1 MDFRSSKSV
10 RVTHNLHDSL
20 LAKLMTGYVGE
31 DKTSEMYRKWKL
43 QFKRYRD
50 SSAEENY
57 SIQDDF
63 NFLEKS
69 GLLRV
74 GQYDVLEDIFNHVDT
89 KALFDIKLASQ
100 MIDNISLAQIQNKDE
115 NACIAE
121 IRVNFW
127 NGCPA
132 VEKHLTDMIGDFVSK
147 MEYALYPQS
156 ASTVDEFYLV
166 SLTCPTKIALGI
178 INGTENAK
186 KYENLANLISEF
198 IETLRAFIS
207 CHSKHAKNSSIYIA
221 KQLLNMLE
229 DMKKK
234 FKVKRWKFDW
244 SDCIIIFV
252 EFYSQFDFKIA
263 LNGSSFTK
271 SIETTLHC
279 IIRNFNDVQLKVP
292 HIEIR
297 GDFESRRT
305 FSAAYSKGANGVPFD
320 LKKISKP
327 ERIPT
332 EKELVSVSKHI
343 GAKFQLLGVYLGL
356 TSTQLEQIRMT
367 HGFDIQTQIFRI
379 LVSWRNE
386 NGSEATIRNL
396 LHAVNETCCTV
407 DVVRIAK
414 ILNREYLNNSPI
426 VDGKRCC

>member
-1 MDFRSSKSV
+1 MDFQSSKSI
-10 RVTHNLHDSL
+10 RVIQNLHDSL

-43 QFKRYRD
+43 YFKKYCD
-50 SSAEENY
+50 SSTKKDY

-63 NFLEKS
+63 NFLEKR
-69 GLLRV
+69 GLLRI

-89 KALFDIKLASQ
+89 KAVFEIKLASQ
-100 MIDNISLAQIQNKDE
+100 MINNITLAQIQNKDG

-127 NGCPA
+127 NGCPP
-132 VEKHLTDMIGDFVSK
+132 VEKHLIDMIGDFVSK
-147 MEYALYPQS
+147 LEYALYPQS
-156 ASTVDEFYLV
+156 SSTVDEFYLV

-178 INGTENAK
+178 INGTENAT
-186 KYENLANLISEF
+186 KYESLANLISEF

-207 CHSKHAKNSSIYIA
+207 CHSKNAKISSISIA

-229 DMKKK
+229 EMKKK

-244 SDCIIIFV
+244 NDCIIIFV

-263 LNGSSFTK
+263 LIGSNFTK
-271 SIETTLHC
+271 CIETTLHC
-279 IIRNFNDVQLKVP
+279 IICHFNDVQLNVP

-297 GDFESRRT
+297 GDIESRRIY
-305 FSAAYSKGANGVPFD
+305 SAAYSKGANGVPFD
-320 LKKISKP
+320 LKKISNP
-327 ERIPT
+327 DRIPT

-343 GAKFQLLGVYLGL
+343 GSKFQLLGVYLGL
-356 TSTQLEQIRMT
+356 TSTQLEQIRMN
-367 HGFDIQTQIFRI
+367 HGSDIQTQIFRI

-386 NGSEATIRNL
+386 NGSDATIKNL

-407 DVVRIAK
+407 DVLRIAK

-426 VDGKRCC
+426 IDGKRFC